1 MTSKAVMVN
10 LPEILYE
17 RIRQRAEQNHRSI
30 ETELIEVVTSAV
42 PVVDELPID
51 LAQAISPLSFL
62 DDKTLERAAKNT
74 LAKKK
79 SSKLHALHLKQ
90 QREGLDEVETKL
102 LADLMKQYEQAF
114 LVRAQAI
121 EILRQ
126 RGRDISA
133 LISSSGK

>member
-1 MTSKAVMVN
+1 MVN

-17 RIRQRAEQNHRSI
+17 RIRQRAEQNHHSI

-42 PVVDELPID
+42 PVVDELPAD
-51 LAQAISPLSFL
+51 LAQAISPLAFL
-62 DDKTLERAAKNT
+62 DDKALERAAKNP

-79 SSKLHALHLKQ
+79 SAKLQALHLKQ
-90 QREGLDEVETKL
+90 QREGLEEGETKL
-102 LADLMKQYEQAF
+102 LAELMKQYEQAF

-126 RGRDISA
+126 RGRDITT
-133 LISSSGK
+133 LISSSSK

>member
-1 MTSKAVMVN
+1 MTSKPIMVN

-17 RIRQRAEQNHRSI
+17 RIRQRAEQNHHSI

-42 PVVDELPID
+42 PIVDELSFD
-51 LAQAISPLSFL
+51 LAQAISPLALL
-62 DDKTLERAAKNT
+62 DDKALERAAKNP
-74 LAKKK
+74 LARKK
-79 SSKLHALHLKQ
+79 SAKLQALHLKQ
-90 QREGLDEVETKL
+90 QREGLDEGETKL
-102 LADLMKQYEQAF
+102 LAELMKQYEQAF